1 MSYGGGVSLGN
12 ATNSLA
18 DTSARHTIVCRVS
31 TDMYNMLVDPA
42 SVISQKG
49 DFRTVRFEIALGL
62 GRAFN
67 KELGM
72 SPAISRKGPAPVIT
86 NVAPLSSR
94 RHDDLMSWYIKLY
107 DCRTYDEIREHIKT
121 NCIVKGQSFFPCELY
136 FAGFV
141 MSDAQGHPIN
151 GDTAVTLFVGG
162 IITVMNGRFPIIAG
176 DEVQWYFEDE
186 ADAGLFD
193 DAGDRVPRPEGEP
206 TNTEEITPLDAYSMK
221 VRSHP
226 YGERALTKKVVYVK
240 AFRSGIDGNGS
251 TLMDKRRVF
260 AVAELDAGPFEKVDL
275 KVSRQSI

>member
-42 SVISQKG
+42 AVMSNKS

-62 GRAFN
+62 GRAYN

-86 NVAPLSSR
+86 NIAPLSSR
-94 RHDDLMSWYIKLY
+94 RQDDLMSWYIKLY
-107 DCRTYDEIREHIKT
+107 DCRTHEEIKNHIKT

-162 IITVMNGRFPIIAG
+162 IITIMNGRFPIIAG
-176 DEVQWYFEDE
+176 DEVQWYFEEE

-193 DAGDRVPRPEGEP
+193 ADGDRICRPEGAV
-206 TNTEEITPLDAYSMK
+206 TNTVEITPLDLPSMK
-221 VRSHP
+221 VRSHQ
-226 YGERALTKKVVYVK
+226 YAEGAKTKRVVYVK
-240 AFRSGIDGNGS
+240 PYRPGIDGSGS

-260 AVAELDAGPFEKVDL
+260 SIAMLDAGPFEKVDL

>member
-1 MSYGGGVSLGN
+1 MNYGGGVSLGN

-31 TDMYNMLVDPA
+31 TDMYNMLVDPS
-42 SVISQKG
+42 SVMTDKH
-49 DFRTVRFEIALGL
+49 DYKTVRFEIALGL
-62 GRAFN
+62 GRAYN

-86 NVAPLSSR
+86 NIAPLSSK

-107 DCRTYDEIREHIKT
+107 DCRSHIEIRNHIKT
-121 NCIVKGQSFFPCELY
+121 NCVVKGQSFFPCEMY

-162 IITVMNGRFPIIAG
+162 IITIMNGRFPIIAG
-176 DEVQWYFEDE
+176 DEVQWYFEEE

-193 DAGDRVPRPEGEP
+193 NDGDRVLRPEGEN
-206 TNTEEITPLDAYSMK
+206 TNLDDVSPLDAQSMR
-221 VRSHP
+221 VRSHQ
-226 YGERALTKKVVYVK
+226 YSERALTKKIVYVK
-240 AFRSGIDGNGS
+240 SYRSGIDGNGS

-260 AVAELDAGPFEKVDL
+260 SISMLDAGPFEKVDL
-275 KVSRQSI
+275 KVSRQSL

>member
-31 TDMYNMLVDPA
+31 TDMYNMLVEPSA
-42 SVISQKG
+42 VISNKA

-62 GRAFN
+62 GRAYN

-86 NVAPLSSR
+86 NIAPLSSR

-107 DCRTYDEIREHIKT
+107 DCRTYDEIQRHVNT
-121 NCIVKGQSFFPCELY
+121 HCIVKGQSFFPSELY

-162 IITVMNGRFPIIAG
+162 IITIMNGRFPVIAG
-176 DEVQWYFEDE
+176 DEVQWYFEEE

-193 DAGDRVPRPEGEP
+193 SDGDRIVRVESEG
-206 TNTEEITPLDAYSMK
+206 TNTDEVTPLDPQSMK
-221 VRSHP
+221 VRSHQ

-240 AFRSGIDGNGS
+240 PYRSGIDGNGS
-251 TLMDKRRVF
+251 TLLDKRRVF
-260 AVAELDAGPFEKVDL
+260 SVAMLDAGPFEKVDL
-275 KVSRQSI
+275 KVSHQSL

>member
-42 SVISQKG
+42 VVMSNKA

-62 GRAFN
+62 GRVYN
-67 KELGM
+67 KEFGM

-86 NVAPLSSR
+86 NVAPLSCKR
-94 RHDDLMSWYIKLY
+94 GDDLMSWYIKLY
-107 DCRTYDEIREHIKT
+107 DCRSHEEIQQHLKT
-121 NCIVKGQSFFPCELY
+121 HCLVKGQSFFPCELY

-162 IITVMNGRFPIIAG
+162 VITIMNGRFPIIAG
-176 DEVQWYFEDE
+176 DEVQWYFEEE

-193 DAGDRVPRPEGEP
+193 MDGDRVARPEGES
-206 TNTEEITPLDAYSMK
+206 TNTEEVTPLDLQSMK
-221 VRSHP
+221 VKTHQ
-226 YGERALTKKVVYVK
+226 YAERAATKKIAYVK
-240 AFRSGIDGNGS
+240 PFRSGVDGSGS

-260 AVAELDAGPFEKVDL
+260 SIAMLDAGPFEKVDL
-275 KVSRQSI
+275 KVSRQSM

>member
-1 MSYGGGVSLGN
+1 VSLGN

-31 TDMYNMLVDPA
+31 TDMYNMLVDPS
-42 SVISQKG
+42 SVMTDKH
-49 DFRTVRFEIALGL
+49 DYKTVRFEIALGL
-62 GRAFN
+62 GRAYN

-86 NVAPLSSR
+86 NIAPLSSK

-107 DCRTYDEIREHIKT
+107 DCRSHIEIRNHIKT
-121 NCIVKGQSFFPCELY
+121 NCVVKGQSFFPCEMY

-162 IITVMNGRFPIIAG
+162 IITIMNGRFPIIAG
-176 DEVQWYFEDE
+176 DEVQWYFEEE

-193 DAGDRVPRPEGEP
+193 NDGDRVLRPEGEN
-206 TNTEEITPLDAYSMK
+206 TNLDDVSPLDAQSMR
-221 VRSHP
+221 VRSHQ
-226 YGERALTKKVVYVK
+226 YSERALTKKIVYVK
-240 AFRSGIDGNGS
+240 SYRSGIDGNGS

-260 AVAELDAGPFEKVDL
+260 SISMLDAGPFEKVDL
-275 KVSRQSI
+275 KVSRQSL